1 MGHGSHSRRWHIG
14 HGGMLRGHLTLRVF
28 HVPKSFEYTK
38 FVNKSCDIFLRWIA
52 FVFLVPGAVW
62 CWFIL
67 DSVWTL
73 KGYAMAPHLQTCAR
87 FASLCYLK
95 MKWMGASVSHVW
107 RCFLEPAGLVRAF
120 RGLCLS
126 ENQNWRAKLY
136 RMQWQKDKL
145 CNIVFIYVS
154 KYCMYILEHLC
165 IEQCFASRDTF
176 NYQNRFECCWLHCW
190 LVTKCLPSNKRL
202 DHQVTGM
209 MSGLI
214 WYMFGIVG
222 SFQNNAIP
230 SWKY

>member
-1 MGHGSHSRRWHIG
+1 MGACCMAIWHSAFS
-14 HGGMLRGHLTLRVF
+14 MSQSLLNF
-28 HVPKSFEYTK
+28 DSFDYTK
-38 FVNKSCDIFLRWIA
+38 FVNKSCDIFLRWTA
-52 FVFLVPGAVW
+52 SVFSLAVW

-154 KYCMYILEHLC
+154 KYCMLVYIRTFVYRAVFCKQRHLQLS
-165 IEQCFASRDTF
+165 E
-176 NYQNRFECCWLHCW
+176 
-190 LVTKCLPSNKRL
+190 
-202 DHQVTGM
+202 
-209 MSGLI
+209 
-214 WYMFGIVG
+214 
-222 SFQNNAIP
+222 
-230 SWKY
+230 